1 MPDRTSKADAA
12 AAADAAAVAAQ
23 TDYDA
28 VIAAKDAEIA
38 DLKAKLGEF
47 VPPRPP
53 IQEYPK
59 WVTDGKEKRVVQT
72 PEEHKALG
80 QGWA

>member
-1 MPDRTSKADAA
+1 MPTSKSSADSTASAA
-12 AAADAAAVAAQ
+12 P
-23 TDYDA
+23 DYDA
-28 VIAAKDAEIA
+28 VLAAKDADIA
-38 DLKAKLGEF
+38 DLKAKLGELQ
-47 VPPRPP
+47 PPPPP